1 MVYDVSVRSEP
12 EENEYRK
19 RPPFPGVRF
28 LKPSYDSLSFINE
41 FQDISAVKGRVRV
54 VVGDVAFTLH
64 HNEQFSEVLYIRRE
78 SAQRFLV
85 GAAILDTS
93 VFQGAICLTPR
104 ALTSVGSGCADQAV
118 CAALGQSME
127 HSVVCRAH

>member
-19 RPPFPGVRF
+19 RPPIPGVGF
-28 LKPSYDSLSFINE
+28 LEPDYGSLGLVNE
-41 FQDISAVKGRVRV
+41 FKDVSAVKGRVRV

-93 VFQGAICLTPR
+93 VF
-104 ALTSVGSGCADQAV
+104 
-118 CAALGQSME
+118 
-127 HSVVCRAH
+127 